1 MAQDTVLTVRD
12 LQKYYKVKSSKLFGE
27 KRYVHAVDEVSFE
40 IKKGE
45 TLGLVGE
52 SGSGKSTLGR
62 QIVGLE
68 KPDKGEIL
76 FNGTQKRGMNT
87 SVQMI
92 FQDPYSSLNPRKYI
106 YDILAAPLL
115 YNKICTKTDVEA
127 KIDELLEAVGLP
139 QSAKN
144 RYPYEFSGGQRQRI
158 MIAKVLSLNPEFI
171 VCDES
176 VSALDVSIQAQILNL
191 LRKLQEE
198 RKLTYLFIAHGLGAV
213 RYVSDR
219 IAVMYLGKIV
229 EIADSNT
236 IFRNPIHPYTKMLVE
251 SAPIPDPK
259 YRNREIILTED
270 EIPSAE
276 NPPDGCRF
284 HTRCPYATD
293 RCKNECPQ
301 LVSVD
306 KDGEEERQVACF
318 RYKEIHA

>member
-139 QSAKN
+139 QSAIN

-158 MIAKVLSLNPEFI
+158 MIA
-171 VCDES
+171 
-176 VSALDVSIQAQILNL
+176 ILNL

-318 RYKEIHA
+318 RYKEIYA